1 MIYNILDKK
10 MSVLNAALQ
19 LISEQGFNGT
29 TMSQIAKCA
38 NSSVGTIYHYFA
50 GKEEL
55 LNELFFDVK
64 KRQSDYVNQDFLNN
78 IRIQDG
84 FKVFCVSII
93 RFSLEYPIEVSFMDQ
108 YENSPLITTETKNKC
123 RFMEN
128 IINNLLIR
136 AKEENILKNI
146 PFHILNAL
154 ILGAILS
161 LTKKVTTNTI
171 GIENNTNLDLAINA
185 IWDMCS
191 CSVYH

>member
-10 MSVLNAALQ
+10 VAVLNATLA

-29 TMSQIAKCA
+29 TMSQIAKSA

-55 LNELFFDVK
+55 LNELFIDVK
-64 KRQSDYVNQDFLNN
+64 KRQADFINQNCLNKIKIPDAFKDFCL
-78 IRIQDG
+78 
-84 FKVFCVSII
+84 SII
-93 RFSLEYPIEVSFMDQ
+93 RFSIDHPIEVSFLEQ
-108 YENSPLITTETKNKC
+108 YENSPLITTETKNECK
-123 RFMEN
+123 FLEN

-161 LTKKVTTNTI
+161 LTKQVKTNAI
-171 GIENNTNLDLAINA
+171 GIDNDTNLRIAIDA
-185 IWDMCS
+185 IWDM
-191 CSVYH
+191 VK